1 MRSCSRRKQSGRHQ
15 PLRFSADVWLS
26 RQSQTATQHRPTSRS
41 GISPALGEIAAN
53 VISPIRGT
61 ATQHPPFGGAEHGVL
76 GDAPAKPQQHAA
88 YLYIETM
95 EAVLKEDIPRCVDMM
110 RQLQRIS
117 NTQNANPATSTEVAW
132 QQRKCRRLLRYPTL
146 DAVAPGER

>member
-1 MRSCSRRKQSGRHQ
+1 M
-15 PLRFSADVWLS
+15 A
-26 RQSQTATQHRPTSRS
+26 
-41 GISPALGEIAAN
+41 
-53 VISPIRGT
+53 VISKVI
-61 ATQHPPFGGAEHGVL
+61 
-76 GDAPAKPQQHAA
+76 APAKPHQHAA
-88 YLYIETM
+88 DLYIETM

-132 QQRKCRRLLRYPTL
+132 QQRKCKRLFWYTTL